1 MVDPASIRGL
11 RHAAARTPGRPTFGP
26 AVGKIAAAMGT
37 PLMPWQRHVLDV
49 ALEVL
54 PDGEWA
60 YTDVVITV
68 QRQQGKTTL
77 DGPLAT
83 HRCLTKPFT
92 SSWMSAQT
100 RQDARDYLIDSYVPR
115 FEHSVFRTLGR
126 VRRSQGS
133 EGIWFPRMSTQFRVF
148 APVEEALH
156 GKQPAPALVMND
168 EHWAF
173 DLRVARALG
182 QAIGPTFLT
191 TGGQW
196 FRHSTAGTDES
207 VWLNEDVKAGRA
219 AVARGDSEGMAYFE
233 IGLPEGM
240 RDDVEELLNHEA
252 DSPEFRAG
260 VELLLQYMPAR
271 GYTLKERVVFNEA
284 KKMRERGAV
293 GEILRGYGNIG
304 TRTLENVLPAR
315 PWGDARVERLPKP
328 GGPVAIAFACARDR
342 SHAAVVA
349 AWREPGDE
357 RIRWRVLDERPG
369 TSWVADRVAQ
379 LVDDRRPLA
388 VGYDRF
394 GPATDIGDE
403 LEQRGYHLERITY
416 AEMATA
422 CIGVLAA
429 VLDSRLVYAASPALD
444 DVHERAA
451 KKELGNRWVWDL
463 KASGGSIAGLD
474 AGTMAGWFFDH
485 AAPVQTLRIVDI
497 DED

>member
-1 MVDPASIRGL
+1 MVDPTSIRGL
-11 RHAAARTPGRPTFGP
+11 RYATPRSPERPTYGP

-37 PLMPWQRHVLDV
+37 PFMPHQQLVMDV

-60 YTDVVITV
+60 YTDVVETV
-68 QRQQGKTTL
+68 QRQQGKTTK
-77 DGPLAT
+77 DGPLGV
-83 HRCLTKPFT
+83 HRCLIKPFT

-100 RQDARDYLIDSYVPR
+100 RQDARDYMIDAFVPR
-115 FEHSVFRTLGR
+115 FETSPFRTLGR

-156 GKQPAPALVMND
+156 GKQPPPALVIND

-173 DLRVARALG
+173 DIRVARALG

-219 AVARGDSEGMAYFE
+219 AVERGDLEGMAYFE
-233 IGLPEGM
+233 IGLPEDM

-252 DSPEFRAG
+252 DSPQFRRG
-260 VELLLQYMPAR
+260 VELLLEYMPAR
-271 GYTLKERVVFNEA
+271 GYTLKERIVFNEA

-315 PWGDARVERLPKP
+315 SWGDARVEVLPRP
-328 GGPVAIAFACARDR
+328 GVPVAVAFACARDR

-349 AWREPGDE
+349 AWREPYDE
-357 RIRWRVLDERPG
+357 RMRWRVLDERPG

-379 LVDDRRPLA
+379 LVDDRRPVA

-422 CIGVLAA
+422 CIGVLAW
-429 VLDSRLVYAASPALD
+429 VLDGRLVYVTSPALD

-451 KKELGNRWVWDL
+451 KKEINNRWVWDL

-485 AAPVQTLRIVDI
+485 AASPAPLRIVDI
-497 DED
+497 DDN